1 MITPKENLEM
11 LKEVADNGYEATR
24 QLGEIN
30 LNTWNKI
37 VEKQIDMFG
46 VWLGA
51 GVKQIELSTTVKDP
65 KEYLESQVALA
76 REVGEK
82 LIAGGREAIST
93 GSEAQGEYRAW
104 YEKSVASMTN
114 NWNTVGTQAS

>member
-46 VWLGA
+46 VWLEA

-93 GSEAQGEYRAW
+93 GSEAQGEYRA
-104 YEKSVASMTN
+104 
-114 NWNTVGTQAS
+114 